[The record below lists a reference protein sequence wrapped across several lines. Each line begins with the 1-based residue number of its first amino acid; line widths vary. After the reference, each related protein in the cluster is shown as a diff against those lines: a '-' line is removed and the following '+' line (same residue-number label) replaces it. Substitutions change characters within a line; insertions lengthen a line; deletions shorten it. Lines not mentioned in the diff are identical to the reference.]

1 MGVPLKRGSS
11 RIISLH
17 NLASSNVNLFHYKHA
32 WTLVTSAASSTDHR
46 FLDLLVTN
54 KTVAFKNQAL
64 YTKVIFLSAQ

>member
-1 MGVPLKRGSS
+1 MGVPLKRGST
-11 RIISLH
+11 RIITQL
-17 NLASSNVNLFHYKHA
+17 SSNVNLFHYKHA